1 MTDVQQAAA
10 AKVAA
15 QAAGIVAGIST
26 QQQIGRALGLKRRSW
41 QEKPTGRLPLA

>member
-10 AKVAA
+10 AKAAA